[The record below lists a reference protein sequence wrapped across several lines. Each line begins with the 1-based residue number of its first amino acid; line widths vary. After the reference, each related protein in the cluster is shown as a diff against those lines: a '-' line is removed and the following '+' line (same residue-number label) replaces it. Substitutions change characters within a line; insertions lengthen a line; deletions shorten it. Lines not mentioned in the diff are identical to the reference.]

1 LLLFIKKGSV
11 IFTISFYIF
20 SLFLSFT
27 DFKKFLVPNDLI
39 ITMSLMLLVF
49 GFFES
54 KIYINSIV
62 LSLLILSFFIVI
74 MLINRQFIIGGG
86 DIKYMMIVGL
96 YLGIS
101 SFALFLI
108 ITGLLQTITL
118 LYIQNVNKRKIA
130 PMVPVMFLSVI
141 ITEILIKYNFYTLKF

>member
-1 LLLFIKKGSV
+1 
-11 IFTISFYIF
+11 
-20 SLFLSFT
+20 
-27 DFKKFLVPNDLI
+27 
-39 ITMSLMLLVF
+39 MSLMLLVF

-54 KIYINSIV
+54 KIYISSIV
-62 LSLLILSFFIVI
+62 LSLIILIFFVII